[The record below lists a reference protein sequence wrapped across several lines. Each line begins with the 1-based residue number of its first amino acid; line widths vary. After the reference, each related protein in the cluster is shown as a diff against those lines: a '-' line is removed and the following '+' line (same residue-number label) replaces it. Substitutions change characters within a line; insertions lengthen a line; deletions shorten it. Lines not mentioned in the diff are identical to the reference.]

1 MRRLKLL
8 IADDHGLIIEAV
20 KHALENEPDF
30 EIVAEA
36 ESGSQV
42 LPLVQ
47 QTEPDL
53 VILDLLMPGVDGLT
67 CIGDIQERFPQIKI
81 AVLSGV
87 DTPDTAEAALNA
99 GASAFISK
107 RIDPEEL
114 PEALRAAAEGKV
126 TEPFGRADRRAE
138 RRPETGLTERELAV
152 LHLLGEGLSNKQ
164 IARSLWLSEQ
174 TVKFHLT
181 NIYRRLGVSSRTAA
195 VHRSYRHGL
204 LEAPILRSTSK
215 SA

>member
-1 MRRLKLL
+1 M
-8 IADDHGLIIEAV
+8 IEAV
-20 KHALENEPDF
+20 KLALENEPDF
-30 EIVAEA
+30 EIVAEV

-42 LPLVQ
+42 LPLVER
-47 QTEPDL
+47 TKPDL
-53 VILDLLMPGVDGLT
+53 VVLDLLMPGVDGLT
-67 CIGDIQERFPQIKI
+67 CIGNIQARFPQIKI

-87 DTPDTAEAALNA
+87 DAPEVVEAALNA

-126 TEPFGRADRRAE
+126 TEPFGRADRPAE
-138 RRPETGLTERELAV
+138 RGLESGLSERELGI

-181 NIYRRLGVSSRTAA
+181 NIYRRLGVRSRTAA
-195 VHRSYRHGL
+195 VHWAYRHGL
-204 LEAPILRSTSK
+204 LEAPIVRPASK

>member
-195 VHRSYRHGL
+195 VHRSYRYGL